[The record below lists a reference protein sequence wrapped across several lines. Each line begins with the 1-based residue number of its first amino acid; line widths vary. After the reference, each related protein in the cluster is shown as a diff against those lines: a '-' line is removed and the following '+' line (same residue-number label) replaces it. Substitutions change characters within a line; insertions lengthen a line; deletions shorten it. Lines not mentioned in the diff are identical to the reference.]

1 VSDFDCFL
9 VGTRR
14 VQYTLPLPKD
24 QQEVLKWC
32 VTQIERIA
40 NRLLEEAER
49 GVKRK
54 KKPWSLMWLEILKEE
69 ASFHPE
75 IPQFGFGD
83 PVSYSI
89 VTNAVERLCLSGA
102 VRHGAECFN
111 YYFPQDLDDEFL
123 VVSENIG
130 DGNVPWKYVGVDE
143 LLDILACKIDEGF
156 CFPLNPKWILMDPGF
171 MHLYIKLLTSPQ
183 KNVQMAM
190 DIWFPPESGLREDI
204 QRVYEIQTKIH
215 NFEMKKTRDNQ
226 ELSEQEK
233 QEMMHFL

>member
-1 VSDFDCFL
+1 MSDFDCFL

-14 VQYTLPLPKD
+14 VQYTIPLPKD

-32 VTQIERIA
+32 VIQIERIA
-40 NRLLEEAER
+40 TRMLQEYER
-49 GVKRK
+49 GVKRR
-54 KKPWSLMWLEILKEE
+54 KPWSLLWLEVLKEE
-69 ASFHPE
+69 ASFHPD

-83 PVSYSI
+83 PISYSI
-89 VTNAVERLCLSGA
+89 VTNAVERLGQSGA

-111 YYFPQDLDDEFL
+111 YFFPQDLDDEFL
-123 VVSENIG
+123 VVSESIG

-143 LLDILACKIDEGF
+143 LLEILAAKIDEGF

-171 MHLYIKLLTSPQ
+171 MQLYNKLIKSPL

-204 QRVYEIQTKIH
+204 ERIYQIQRKLQ
-215 NFEMKKTRDNQ
+215 EMEANKACINQ
-226 ELSEQEK
+226 GLSETEK
-233 QEMMHFL
+233 QEMLSFL